1 MGYLLDNCRFG
12 RLTSEIINQC
22 QPYTCSKN
30 ADIDSFFH
38 DNTPDN
44 YRDYWLEMMGTTH
57 CFFTDEKDNT
67 TQPKMVCAFSL
78 SNSSLRTDIL
88 PNNRRN
94 RLNRSIPNA
103 KRRFQ
108 YPAILIGELCVFDG
122 FGHKTFGYNIADEMM
137 NLIKTIAIDPDNNS
151 SSRYLIV
158 DALNSPEVIEYYKRN
173 GFEFLFASDEEELEH
188 LRSGHSSDVQNCR
201 TRLMF
206 FDLVVLNQQ
215 MH

>member
-57 CFFTDEKDNT
+57 CFFTVEKDNT
-67 TQPKMVCAFSL
+67 TRPKMVCSFSL

-137 NLIKTIAIDPDNNS
+137 DLIKTIAIDPDNNS
-151 SSRYLIV
+151 SSRYLVV
-158 DALNSPEVIEYYKRN
+158 DALNSPDVVEYYKRN
-173 GFEFLFASDEEELEH
+173 GFEFLFSSDEEELEH
-188 LRSGHSSDVQNCR
+188 LRSGDSHDEQKCR

>member
-151 SSRYLIV
+151 SNRYLIV

>member
-1 MGYLLDNCRFG
+1 MDNCRFG

-173 GFEFLFASDEEELEH
+173 GFEFLFASDEEEIEH

>member
-1 MGYLLDNCRFG
+1 MDNCRFG

-30 ADIDSFFH
+30 AGIDSFFH
-38 DNTPDN
+38 DHTQDN
-44 YRDYWLEMMGTTH
+44 YRDYMLEMMGTTH

-88 PNNRRN
+88 PQNRRN

-137 NLIKTIAIDPDNNS
+137 NLIKTIAIDPDNNT

-173 GFEFLFASDEEELEH
+173 GFEFPFASDEEELEH

>member
-22 QPYTCSKN
+22 RPYTCSKN

>member
-44 YRDYWLEMMGTTH
+44 YRDYRLEMMGTTH
-57 CFFTDEKDNT
+57 CFFTDEKDNMIR
-67 TQPKMVCAFSL
+67 PKMVCAFSL

-158 DALNSPEVIEYYKRN
+158 DALNSPDVIEYYKRN
-173 GFEFLFASDEEELEH
+173 SFEFLFASDDEELEH
-188 LRSGHSSDVQNCR
+188 LRSGHSSDVQDCR

-215 MH
+215 MR

>member
-44 YRDYWLEMMGTTH
+44 YRDYRLEMMGTTH

-67 TQPKMVCAFSL
+67 TRPKMVCAFSL

-158 DALNSPEVIEYYKRN
+158 DALNSPDVIEYYKRN
-173 GFEFLFASDEEELEH
+173 GFEFLFTSDEEELEH
-188 LRSGHSSDVQNCR
+188 LRSGHGRDVQNCR

>member
-1 MGYLLDNCRFG
+1 MGYLLENCHFD

-22 QPYTCSKN
+22 QPYTCSRN

-38 DNTPDN
+38 DGTPDN
-44 YRDYWLEMMGTTH
+44 YRDYRLEMMGTTH
-57 CFFTDEKDNT
+57 CFFTDEKDKT
-67 TQPKMVCAFSL
+67 VRPRMVCAFSL

-88 PNNRRN
+88 PGSRRN

-122 FGHKTFGYNIADEMM
+122 FGHKTFGYDIADEMM
-137 NLIKTIAIDPDNNS
+137 NLIKTIAIDPENNS

-158 DALNSPEVIEYYKRN
+158 DALNSPEVIGYYKRN
-173 GFEFLFASDEEELEH
+173 GFDFLFASEEDELEH
-188 LRSGHSSDVQNCR
+188 LRGAHSDGIQNCK

-206 FDLVVLNQQ
+206 FDLVVLNQTTG
-215 MH
+215 

>member
-206 FDLVVLNQQ
+206 FDLVILNQQ

>member
-38 DNTPDN
+38 DHTRDN
-44 YRDYWLEMMGTTH
+44 YRDYRLEMMGTTH

-88 PNNRRN
+88 PQNRRN

-188 LRSGHSSDVQNCR
+188 LRSGHSSDVQKCR

>member
-1 MGYLLDNCRFG
+1 
-12 RLTSEIINQC
+12 
-22 QPYTCSKN
+22 
-30 ADIDSFFH
+30 
-38 DNTPDN
+38 
-44 YRDYWLEMMGTTH
+44 MMGTPH

-67 TQPKMVCAFSL
+67 TQPEMVCAFSL

-88 PNNRRN
+88 PQNRRN
-94 RLNRSIPNA
+94 RLNRSIPSA

-137 NLIKTIAIDPDNNS
+137 NLIKTIAIDPDNNT

>member
-1 MGYLLDNCRFG
+1 MGYLLEHCHFD

-22 QPYTCSKN
+22 QPYTCSRN
-30 ADIDSFFH
+30 AGIDSFFH
-38 DNTPDN
+38 DSTPDN
-44 YRDYWLEMMGTTH
+44 YRDYRLEMMGTTH
-57 CFFTDEKDNT
+57 CFFTDEKDKT
-67 TQPKMVCAFSL
+67 VKPKMVCAFSL

-122 FGHKTFGYNIADEMM
+122 FGQKTFGYDIADEMM
-137 NLIKTIAIDPDNNS
+137 NLIKTIAIDPENNS

-158 DALNSPEVIEYYKRN
+158 DALNSPEVIGYYRRN
-173 GFEFLFASDEEELEH
+173 GFDFLFTSEEDELEH
-188 LRSGHSSDVQNCR
+188 LRGAHSNGIQNCK

-206 FDLVVLNQQ
+206 FDLVVLNQTIG
-215 MH
+215 

>member
-38 DNTPDN
+38 DHTPDN
-44 YRDYWLEMMGTTH
+44 YRDYRLEMMGTTH

-88 PNNRRN
+88 PQNRRN
-94 RLNRSIPNA
+94 RLIRSIPNA

-137 NLIKTIAIDPDNNS
+137 NLIKTIAIDPDNNT

-188 LRSGHSSDVQNCR
+188 LRSGHSSDVQNRR

>member
-38 DNTPDN
+38 DNTPGN
-44 YRDYWLEMMGTTH
+44 YRDYRLEMMGTTH

-67 TQPKMVCAFSL
+67 TRPKMICAFSL

-158 DALNSPEVIEYYKRN
+158 DALNSPDVIEYYKRN

-188 LRSGHSSDVQNCR
+188 LRSGHRRDVQDCR

-215 MH
+215 MR

>member
-1 MGYLLDNCRFG
+1 MGYLLENCHFD

-22 QPYTCSKN
+22 QPYTCSRN

-38 DNTPDN
+38 DGTPDN
-44 YRDYWLEMMGTTH
+44 YRDYRLEMMGTTH
-57 CFFTDEKDNT
+57 CFFTDEKDKT
-67 TQPKMVCAFSL
+67 VRPRMVCAFSL

-88 PNNRRN
+88 PGSRRN

-108 YPAILIGELCVFDG
+108 YPATLIGELCVFDG
-122 FGHKTFGYNIADEMM
+122 FGHKTFGYDIADEMM
-137 NLIKTIAIDPDNNS
+137 NLIKTIAIDPENNS

-158 DALNSPEVIEYYKRN
+158 DALNSPEVIGYYKRN
-173 GFEFLFASDEEELEH
+173 GFDFLFASEEDELEH
-188 LRSGHSSDVQNCR
+188 LRGAHSDGIQNCK

-206 FDLVVLNQQ
+206 FDLVVLNQTTD
-215 MH
+215 

>member
-1 MGYLLDNCRFG
+1 MGYLLENCHFD

-22 QPYTCSKN
+22 QPYTCSRN

-38 DNTPDN
+38 DGTPDN
-44 YRDYWLEMMGTTH
+44 YRDYRLEMMGTTH
-57 CFFTDEKDNT
+57 CFFTDEKDKT
-67 TQPKMVCAFSL
+67 VRPRMVCAFSL

-88 PNNRRN
+88 PGSRRN

-122 FGHKTFGYNIADEMM
+122 FGHKTFGYDIADEMM
-137 NLIKTIAIDPDNNS
+137 NLIKTIAIDPENNS

-158 DALNSPEVIEYYKRN
+158 DALNSPEVIGYYKRN
-173 GFEFLFASDEEELEH
+173 GFDFLFASEEDELEH
-188 LRSGHSSDVQNCR
+188 LRGAHSDGIQNCK

-206 FDLVVLNQQ
+206 FDLVVLNQTKD
-215 MH
+215 

>member
-1 MGYLLDNCRFG
+1 MDNCRFG

>member
-1 MGYLLDNCRFG
+1 
-12 RLTSEIINQC
+12 
-22 QPYTCSKN
+22 
-30 ADIDSFFH
+30 
-38 DNTPDN
+38 
-44 YRDYWLEMMGTTH
+44 MGTTH
-57 CFFTDEKDNT
+57 CFFTDEIDNT

-88 PNNRRN
+88 PQNKRN
-94 RLNRSIPNA
+94 RLNRSIPSA

-137 NLIKTIAIDPDNNS
+137 NLIKTIAIDPDNNT

>member
-44 YRDYWLEMMGTTH
+44 YRDYRLEMMGTTH

-67 TQPKMVCAFSL
+67 VQPKMVCAFSL

-108 YPAILIGELCVFDG
+108 YPAMLIGELCVFDG

-158 DALNSPEVIEYYKRN
+158 DALNSPEVIEYYRRN

-188 LRSGHSSDVQNCR
+188 LRGSHNRDVQTCK

>member
-1 MGYLLDNCRFG
+1 MGYLLDHCRFD

-22 QPYTCSKN
+22 QPYTCSRN

-38 DNTPDN
+38 DGTPDN
-44 YRDYWLEMMGTTH
+44 YRDYRMERMGTTH
-57 CFFTDEKDNT
+57 CFFTDEKDSAV
-67 TQPKMVCAFSL
+67 QSRMVCAFSL

-88 PNNRRN
+88 PNSRRN

-103 KRRFQ
+103 KRRYQ

-122 FGHKTFGYNIADEMM
+122 FGHKSFGYDIADEMM
-137 NLIKTIAIDPDNNS
+137 NLIKTIAIDPENNS

-158 DALNSPEVIEYYKRN
+158 DALNSLEVIGYYRRN
-173 GFEFLFASDEEELEH
+173 GFDFLFASEEDELEH
-188 LRSGHSSDVQNCR
+188 LRGAHSNDIQNCK

-206 FDLVVLNQQ
+206 FDLVVLNQKID
-215 MH
+215 

>member
-38 DNTPDN
+38 DHTYDN
-44 YRDYWLEMMGTTH
+44 YRDYRLEMMGTTH

-88 PNNRRN
+88 PQNRRN

-137 NLIKTIAIDPDNNS
+137 NLIKTIAIDPDNNT

-158 DALNSPEVIEYYKRN
+158 DALNSPEVIEFYKRN

>member
-88 PNNRRN
+88 PQNRRN

>member
-137 NLIKTIAIDPDNNS
+137 NLIKTIAIDPDNNT

-173 GFEFLFASDEEELEH
+173 GFEFLFASDEDELEH

>member
-188 LRSGHSSDVQNCR
+188 LRSGYSSDVQNCR

-215 MH
+215 KH

>member
-44 YRDYWLEMMGTTH
+44 YRDYRLEMMGTTH
-57 CFFTDEKDNT
+57 CFFTDEKDNMIR
-67 TQPKMVCAFSL
+67 PKMVCAFSL

-158 DALNSPEVIEYYKRN
+158 DALNSPDVIEYYKRN
-173 GFEFLFASDEEELEH
+173 GFEFLFASDDEELEH
-188 LRSGHSSDVQNCR
+188 LRSGHSSDVQDCR

-215 MH
+215 MR

>member
-38 DNTPDN
+38 DHTRDN
-44 YRDYWLEMMGTTH
+44 YRDYRLEMMGTTH

-88 PNNRRN
+88 PQNRRN

-173 GFEFLFASDEEELEH
+173 GFEFLFASDEEEIEH

>member
-38 DNTPDN
+38 DLTQDN
-44 YRDYWLEMMGTTH
+44 YRDYRLEMMGTTH

-88 PNNRRN
+88 PQNRRN

>member
-88 PNNRRN
+88 PQNRRN

-215 MH
+215 KH

>member
-44 YRDYWLEMMGTTH
+44 YRDYRLEMMGTTH
-57 CFFTDEKDNT
+57 CFFTDEKDNMIR
-67 TQPKMVCAFSL
+67 PKMVCAFSL

-158 DALNSPEVIEYYKRN
+158 DALNSPDVIEYYKRN
-173 GFEFLFASDEEELEH
+173 GFEFLFASDDEDLEH
-188 LRSGHSSDVQNCR
+188 LRSGHSSDVQDCR

-215 MH
+215 MR

>member
-215 MH
+215 KH

>member
-122 FGHKTFGYNIADEMM
+122 FGHKTFGYNIADEMI

>member
-1 MGYLLDNCRFG
+1 MGYLLENCHFD

-22 QPYTCSKN
+22 QPYTCSRN

-38 DNTPDN
+38 DGTPDN
-44 YRDYWLEMMGTTH
+44 YRDYRLEMMGTTH
-57 CFFTDEKDNT
+57 CFFTDEKDKT
-67 TQPKMVCAFSL
+67 VRPRMVCAFSL

-88 PNNRRN
+88 PGSRRN

-122 FGHKTFGYNIADEMM
+122 FGHKAFGYDIADEMM
-137 NLIKTIAIDPDNNS
+137 NLIKIIAIDTESNS

-158 DALNSPEVIEYYKRN
+158 YAL
-173 GFEFLFASDEEELEH
+173 H
-188 LRSGHSSDVQNCR
+188 LNAAFQPA
-201 TRLMF
+201 LK
-206 FDLVVLNQQ
+206 
-215 MH
+215 